1 MKEININSL
10 NSQELYRLL
19 TSTVT
24 PRPIALVSSIDN
36 KGISNLSPFSF
47 FNIFSIT
54 PPILVFSPVNRI
66 QDNTKKDTLNN
77 VTQNKECVIALV
89 NKKIAQ
95 QVSLSSSNF
104 DSNID
109 EFKKAGFTK
118 INASAINGNLI
129 KEAPVNFECKVSQII
144 ELGNKGGAG
153 NLVICEIVNIHINEE
168 ILDEENKIDPLK
180 LDIISRLGR
189 SWYGKT
195 SKDSVFEI
203 AKPISKI
210 GIGFD
215 NLPKEILNSSI
226 LTGHDLAMLASVDTI
241 PKQKNKETI
250 SLETEE
256 KHILAKE
263 MLTQGKIIEAWE
275 ILI

>member
-226 LTGHDLAMLASVDTI
+226 LTGHDLAMLASLDTI

>member
-47 FNIFSIT
+47 FNIFSIK

-66 QDNTKKDTLNN
+66 RDNTKKDTLNN
-77 VTQNKECVIALV
+77 ITKNKECVIALV

-104 DSNID
+104 DSDID
-109 EFKKAGFTK
+109 EFEKAGFTK
-118 INASAINGNLI
+118 INTSTINGNLI
-129 KEAPVNFECKVSQII
+129 KEAPVNFECKVNQII

-195 SKDSVFEI
+195 SKESIFEI
-203 AKPISKI
+203 TKPISKI